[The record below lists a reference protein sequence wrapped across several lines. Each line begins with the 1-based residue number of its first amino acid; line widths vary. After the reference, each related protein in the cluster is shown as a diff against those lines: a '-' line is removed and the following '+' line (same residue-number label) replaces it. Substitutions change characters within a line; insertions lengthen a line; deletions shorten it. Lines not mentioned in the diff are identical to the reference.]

1 MKTFLIGSL
10 IFTVMLLALAA
21 YGEDSRHHHDR
32 VLYRVTNLDSLGG
45 GSSAGNSI
53 NNRSWVAG
61 FSSVSDESAVKAAL
75 WRDLTPQDLGT
86 LGGLNSAVLWPVK
99 NERGMISGV
108 AETDTDNPL
117 LEAWS
122 CSAFFPTVTRKI
134 CQGFVWKDNV
144 MSPLPPLPGGYNS
157 FATGTNN
164 RGQTVGWAEN
174 GVVDSSC
181 TAPQVLQFR
190 AVVWEHNGESIT
202 DLPPFSGDSTSAATA
217 INDRGQVVGISG
229 ICGSSV
235 GRFSATHAMLW
246 YRGTATNLGTLGGIA
261 WDTPMAINSH
271 GDVVGFCNT
280 SAADAGLFRAHAF
293 LWTEEEGMQD
303 LHTLPGLG
311 HTLSQGLGINKR
323 GQIVGMSCAPGF
335 ADCRAFLIDD
345 DGVMQDL
352 NDLVVPGY
360 TGHLI
365 FANDINDRGEIT
377 GAAFDPATGDT
388 VAFRAV
394 PTHGGHDDFAGRI
407 QKKQVVLPEK
417 VKHLILQRVGLAGA
431 DIEN

>member
-1 MKTFLIGSL
+1 MP
-10 IFTVMLLALAA
+10 
-21 YGEDSRHHHDR
+21 
-32 VLYRVTNLDSLGG
+32 
-45 GSSAGNSI
+45 
-53 NNRSWVAG
+53 
-61 FSSVSDESAVKAAL
+61 DESAIKAAL
-75 WRDLTPQDLGT
+75 WRDRTPQDLGT
-86 LGGLNSAVLWPVK
+86 LGGANSGVLWPVK
-99 NERGMISGV
+99 NERGIVSGV
-108 AETDTDNPL
+108 AETDVDNPL
-117 LEAWS
+117 EEAWS
-122 CSAFFPTVTRKI
+122 CSAFFPSVTKRN
-134 CQGFVWKDNV
+134 CQGFVWRNNR
-144 MSPLPPLPGGYNS
+144 MTALPPLPGGYNS

-174 GVVDSSC
+174 NVVDSSC

-190 AVVWEHNGESIT
+190 AVIWEHDGENIT
-202 DLPPFSGDSTSAATA
+202 DLPPYPGDSTSAATA

-246 YRGTATNLGTLGGIA
+246 EHGNATFIGTLGGIA

-280 SAADAGLFRAHAF
+280 SAADGGLFRAHAF

-323 GQIVGMSCAPGF
+323 GQIVGMSCGPGF
-335 ADCRAFLIDD
+335 SDCRAFLIDE
-345 DGVMQDL
+345 DGVMRDL
-352 NDLVVPGY
+352 NDLVPGY

-365 FANDINDRGEIT
+365 FANDINDRGEIS
-377 GAAFDPATGDT
+377 GAAFDPASGAT

-394 PTHGGHDDFAGRI
+394 PTHGGHEDIAQQS
-407 QKKQVVLPEK
+407 QKKPVVLPEK
-417 VKHLILQRVGLAGA
+417 VQNIVLQRLGLAGA
-431 DIEN
+431 KSEN